1 MKPSSYNYSIGIF
14 CKRSS
19 FSDAYAIATPRDGCD
34 VESYQGGSIIITI
47 KSFYKKIPSNSFP
60 VVLSCSLINFFQ
72 SNPKTSAQMGT
83 APSGTDDNSP
93 AISPYSL
100 NQSNFKASTQ
110 ALALNLNFSNAAIF
124 LGNLSY
130 SIVSLRSIS
139 LSDLSLNYLMPKSKS
154 FSSLP
159 WSLP

>member
-14 CKRSS
+14 YKRSS
-19 FSDAYAIATPRDGCD
+19 FSDEYAIATPRDGCD
-34 VESYQGGSIIITI
+34 VESYQGGSIIIT
-47 KSFYKKIPSNSFP
+47 SNSFP

-139 LSDLSLNYLMPKSKS
+139 LSDLSLNYLIPKSKS

>member
-34 VESYQGGSIIITI
+34 VESYQGGSIIIT
-47 KSFYKKIPSNSFP
+47 SNSFP

-139 LSDLSLNYLMPKSKS
+139 LSDLSLNYLIPKSKS
-154 FSSLP
+154 FSSLS

>member
-34 VESYQGGSIIITI
+34 VESYQGGSIIIT
-47 KSFYKKIPSNSFP
+47 SNSFP

-139 LSDLSLNYLMPKSKS
+139 LSDLSLNYLIPKSKS